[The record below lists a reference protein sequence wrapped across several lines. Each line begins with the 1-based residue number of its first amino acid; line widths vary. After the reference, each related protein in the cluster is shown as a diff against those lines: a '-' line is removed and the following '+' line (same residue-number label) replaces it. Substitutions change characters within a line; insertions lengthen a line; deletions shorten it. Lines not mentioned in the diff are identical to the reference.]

1 MFSVLSSLKQH
12 RQLLFDFVGRDLK
25 SRYVGSS
32 MGFFWSVIFPVVN
45 LFVFMFVFRF
55 LLKARW
61 MGADGSEGPVSE
73 TALIMLCGILVWAS
87 FAETLSRA
95 TNCLVENANLIQK
108 LVFPSEIL
116 PVYLTTSSMVNMLI
130 GMPIVVLGCIFF
142 TNGGPGV
149 SSVLIPVL
157 LICQLLFTVGMG
169 YLLAT
174 LNLFLRDTY
183 HLVGVGVQV
192 WMFATPIFYPAS
204 LVTMKPIM
212 LPSWLSWLNN
222 TDVMPFDRVDLD
234 GVLTEVPRALLAGEG
249 GYFDMGWMLA
259 INPMHWLIDA
269 WREVIV
275 FSRWPDIESLVRLG
289 VVSLLVF
296 GIGAAFFRSQ
306 QRKFPDLL

>member
-1 MFSVLSSLKQH
+1 MFSILASLKQH

-61 MGADGSEGPVSE
+61 VGADGTEGPVQE
-73 TALIMLCGILVWAS
+73 TALIMLCGILVWAA
-87 FAETLSRA
+87 FAETISRA

-116 PVYLTTSSMVNMLI
+116 PVYLTTSSLVNMLI
-130 GMPIVVLGCIFF
+130 GMPIVVAGCYFF
-142 TNGGPGV
+142 TEGGPGA
-149 SSVLIPVL
+149 SAVLIPFL
-157 LICQLLFTVGMG
+157 LLFQLLFTVGLG
-169 YLLAT
+169 YLMAT

-183 HLVGVGVQV
+183 HLVGVATQV
-192 WMFATPIFYPAS
+192 WMFATPIFYPAT

-212 LPSWLSWLNN
+212 LPSWLSWLCN
-222 TDVMPFDRVDLD
+222 TDVSPIDRVDVN
-234 GVLTEVPRALLAGEG
+234 GVLTDVPRALLEGEG

-269 WREVIV
+269 WREIII
-275 FSRWPDIESLVRLG
+275 FTRWPDAEMVIRFG
-289 VVSLLVF
+289 VVSILVF
-296 GIGAAFFRSQ
+296 GLGGAFFRSQ

>member
-1 MFSVLSSLKQH
+1 MLSLLTSLKQN
-12 RQLLFDFVGRDLK
+12 RQLLFDFIGRDLK

-61 MGADGSEGPVSE
+61 IGADGSEGPVQE
-73 TALIMLCGILVWAS
+73 TALIMLCGILVWAA

-116 PVYLTTSSMVNMLI
+116 PVYLTASSMVNMLI
-130 GMPIVVLGCIFF
+130 GMPIVIAGCFVF
-142 TNGGPGV
+142 TSGGPGV
-149 SSVLIPVL
+149 SAVLIPL
-157 LICQLLFTVGMG
+157 LLFFQLLFTVGMG

-183 HLVGVGVQV
+183 HLVAIAVQV
-192 WMFATPIFYPAS
+192 WMFATPIFYPATY
-204 LVTMKPIM
+204 VTAKPIM
-212 LPSWLSWLNN
+212 LPSWLSWLCN
-222 TDVMPFDRVDLD
+222 TKQMPFNRVNVD
-234 GVLTEVPRALLAGEG
+234 GVLTEVPRALLPEEG
-249 GYFDMGWMLA
+249 GYFDMSWMLD
-259 INPMHWLIDA
+259 INPMHWLVDA
-269 WREVIV
+269 WREIVI
-275 FSRWPDIESLVRLG
+275 FTRWPDTEVVLRLG
-289 VVSLLVF
+289 IVSILVF
-296 GIGAAFFRSQ
+296 AVGASFFRSQ